1 VAAALC
7 PALAPAASAA
17 AGAHIAAVA
26 RASSGTWGTA
36 EKVPGLAALNQG
48 GNAVITSVSCASPGN
63 CSAGGSYASS
73 RTRDQAFV
81 VDETGGSWGTAQQ
94 IAAARNKGGEA
105 RLLSVSCTSPGN
117 CSAGGYYAS
126 ARTQRGPVYQA
137 FVVGETDGTWGN
149 AQEVAA
155 ALNKGGGAQI
165 TSVSCASPGNC
176 GAGGFYTGIG
186 AVEHA
191 FVISEANGIWGTAAH
206 VPGTMYRRHL
216 ISAITSVS
224 CASAGNCSA
233 GGDGPNSTAP
243 DFGEGFMVGET
254 NGVWGR
260 AQAIPDVT
268 APNQAE
274 ITSVSCAAVGN
285 CGAGGSLQIEA
296 NPGPVSQALVVDET
310 DGTLGQAQEVAVS
323 LNKNGFAQINSVS
336 CPSAGNCSAG
346 GFYTGGADRVQGFV
360 IGETNGTWGKAE
372 QVPGIA
378 ALNTG
383 RDAEISSVS
392 CASPGNCSAGGFYT
406 VGGAARHAFVVS
418 ETDGTWGTA
427 QEVAA
432 ALDKGGYGQVSSVSC
447 ALPGNCGAGGQYRGR
462 VKEQAFVIGES

>member
-1 VAAALC
+1 
-7 PALAPAASAA
+7 
-17 AGAHIAAVA
+17 
-26 RASSGTWGTA
+26 
-36 EKVPGLAALNQG
+36 
-48 GNAVITSVSCASPGN
+48 
-63 CSAGGSYASS
+63 
-73 RTRDQAFV
+73 
-81 VDETGGSWGTAQQ
+81 
-94 IAAARNKGGEA
+94 
-105 RLLSVSCTSPGN
+105 
-117 CSAGGYYAS
+117 
-126 ARTQRGPVYQA
+126 
-137 FVVGETDGTWGN
+137 
-149 AQEVAA
+149 
-155 ALNKGGGAQI
+155 
-165 TSVSCASPGNC
+165 
-176 GAGGFYTGIG
+176 
-186 AVEHA
+186 
-191 FVISEANGIWGTAAH
+191 
-206 VPGTMYRRHL
+206 
-216 ISAITSVS
+216 
-224 CASAGNCSA
+224 
-233 GGDGPNSTAP
+233 
-243 DFGEGFMVGET
+243 
-254 NGVWGR
+254 
-260 AQAIPDVT
+260 
-268 APNQAE
+268 
-274 ITSVSCAAVGN
+274 
-285 CGAGGSLQIEA
+285 
-296 NPGPVSQALVVDET
+296 VDET